1 MYKTL
6 KIISIFLLMFIIA
19 AGAYGVSEY
28 MKLQNLS
35 EVSKKTA
42 ANMNVKYSA
51 DTDTQLPDR
60 FNVLLLGVDTG
71 EFGRTERGRSDSMI
85 AAHVDLKNEAIKLIS
100 LERDTYVQIAGQ
112 NRFDKLNAAYAYGG
126 EQTAIQTTESML
138 DTTIPYYM
146 AMNMKGLESILS
158 IVGDIEV
165 VNDFAFS
172 FDHYD
177 FPKGSLTL
185 SPEETLA
192 WSRMRY
198 DDPNGDYGRQIR
210 QQKVIKAIMQKL
222 LTLESIPKVDKI
234 INVLSNNMKTNLPL
248 RELLKLYI
256 TKNNKFKMS
265 TDQLKGKEEIIDG
278 ISYQKMTD
286 AEIKRISQ
294 QLQ

>member
-1 MYKTL
+1 MYKIL
-6 KIISIFLLMFIIA
+6 KVISIFLLMFIIA
-19 AGAYGVSEY
+19 ASAYGVSEY

-42 ANMNVKYSA
+42 TNMNVKYSA
-51 DTDTQLPDR
+51 YVATHLPDR
-60 FNVLLLGVDTG
+60 FNVLLLGLDTG
-71 EFGRTERGRSDSMI
+71 EFGRTEKGRSDSMI
-85 AAHVDLKNEAIKLIS
+85 AAHVNLKNETEKLIS
-100 LERDTYVQIAGQ
+100 LERDTYVQIAGK
-112 NRFDKLNAAYAYGG
+112 NSFDKLNAAYAYGG
-126 EQTAIQTTESML
+126 EQTAIQTTENML
-138 DTTIPYYM
+138 HTTILYYM
-146 AMNMKGLESILS
+146 TMNMKGLESMLS

-165 VNDFAFS
+165 VNDFAFN

-185 SPEETLA
+185 SPEEALA

-222 LTLESIPKVDKI
+222 LTMESIPKIDKI
-234 INVLSNNMKTNLPL
+234 INVLGNNMKTNLPL
-248 RELLKLYI
+248 GELFKLYL
-256 TKNNKFKMS
+256 TKSTKFKMS
-265 TDQLKGKEEIIDG
+265 TDQLKGEEEIIDG

-286 AEIKRISQ
+286 TEIKRISQ

>member
-1 MYKTL
+1 
-6 KIISIFLLMFIIA
+6 MFIIA
-19 AGAYGVSEY
+19 ASAYGVSEY

-42 ANMNVKYSA
+42 TNMNVKYSA
-51 DTDTQLPDR
+51 DVATHLPDR

-71 EFGRTERGRSDSMI
+71 EFGRTEKGRSDSMI
-85 AAHVDLKNEAIKLIS
+85 AAHVNLKNETVKLIS
-100 LERDTYVQIAGQ
+100 LERDTYVQIAGK
-112 NRFDKLNAAYAYGG
+112 NSFDKLNAAYAYGG
-126 EQTAIQTTESML
+126 EQTAIQTTENML
-138 DTTIPYYM
+138 HTTILYYM
-146 AMNMKGLESILS
+146 TMNMKGLESMLS

-165 VNDFAFS
+165 VNDFAFN

-185 SPEETLA
+185 SPEEALA

-222 LTLESIPKVDKI
+222 LTMESIPKIDKI
-234 INVLSNNMKTNLPL
+234 INVLGNNMKTNLPL
-248 RELLKLYI
+248 GELFKLYL
-256 TKNNKFKMS
+256 TKSTKFKMS
-265 TDQLKGKEEIIDG
+265 TDQLKGEEEIIDG

-286 AEIKRISQ
+286 TEIKRISQ